1 MPPKKDPKQLSKT
14 AADND
19 FTDVATLPSINDFV
33 FTTLYSFKYRRTQA
47 KIVEA
52 LNLIYD
58 LSATASSTD
67 SEVLELQKRTKVIT
81 LQ

>member
-1 MPPKKDPKQLSKT
+1 
-14 AADND
+14 
-19 FTDVATLPSINDFV
+19 
-33 FTTLYSFKYRRTQA
+33 LYSFKYRITQA

-52 LNLIYD
+52 LNQIYD
-58 LSATASSTD
+58 LSATATSTD